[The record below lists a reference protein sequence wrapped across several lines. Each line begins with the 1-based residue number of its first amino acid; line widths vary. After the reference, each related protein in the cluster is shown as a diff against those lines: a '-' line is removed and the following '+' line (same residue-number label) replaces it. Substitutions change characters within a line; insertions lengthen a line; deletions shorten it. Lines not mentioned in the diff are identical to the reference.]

1 MTTSVGVTIYGSR
14 DDGSVLH
21 ITPHPGGD
29 VMIQVFA
36 GDKSTIAMM
45 VDARTLMRAC
55 GVALDE
61 TMKLGDWEDARQKPQ
76 PKKEALSDTF

>member
-29 VMIQVFA
+29 VMVQIFA
-36 GDKSTIAMM
+36 GDKSTLAMM
-45 VDARTLMRAC
+45 VDARTLIRGC

-61 TMKLGDWEDARQKPQ
+61 TMKLGDWEDARPKPD
-76 PKKEALSDTF
+76 PKKEVYSESF

>member
-61 TMKLGDWEDARQKPQ
+61 TMKLGDWEDALPKPQ